1 MLPKAKQIWRDRDPR
16 RTRFIRVIEVY
27 ESRARIMTC
36 SEEGNP
42 LPGARDI
49 TVSLAAFF
57 NNSKVRGFKWHR
69 EEPIERYR

>member
-57 NNSKVRGFKWHR
+57 TKSKVRGFEWHR

>member
-57 NNSKVRGFKWHR
+57 NNSKVRGFEWHR